1 MARTHAVVWLDLHAA
16 DIFEFG
22 DDDIDKKRIRADSPF
37 RKVRRRA
44 GPTAVARS
52 NGDVPYF
59 DNILK
64 TVSSTTDWAIVGRR
78 MAARALDK
86 YVERREPRLKRRLM
100 GVEAMER
107 PTDSELLLRAARFF
121 KSTRRVPDQ
130 NGPSLRLPAPS
141 ISHNGPIR
149 LDRL

>member
-1 MARTHAVVWLDLHAA
+1 MARTHAVVWLDLHGA

-22 DDDIDKKRIRADSPF
+22 DDDIDKKRIRADAPF
-37 RKVRRRA
+37 RKVRRRSN
-44 GPTAVARS
+44 PSARS
-52 NGDVPYF
+52 MSNGEVPYF
-59 DNILK
+59 DSILK

-86 YVERREPRLKRRLM
+86 YVQQREPRLKKRLM
-100 GVEAMER
+100 AVEPMER
-107 PTDSELLLRAARFF
+107 PTDRELVARATRFF
-121 KSTRRVPDQ
+121 GTTRRRSQGEQPAA
-130 NGPSLRLPAPS
+130 RLPAPS